1 MGQGGVARG
10 GLDLGLTLFDTCE
23 AATNCRFQY
32 AGFTHDLPTPRLT
45 FSAAV
50 SVVGST
56 SRAIISLNWSKDGSC
71 IRGEPRREQG
81 WRQVAAAA
89 AAAAVAAVVAVTAV
103 VAVALKAPPAN
114 VIPAHPPHVPSSSSG
129 SAMRGRRVALESIF
143 FRAFAFNS
151 VPNRQLPD
159 LVN

>member
-1 MGQGGVARG
+1 M
-10 GLDLGLTLFDTCE
+10 TLFDTCE

-50 SVVGST
+50 SLVGST

-71 IRGEPRREQG
+71 IRGEHRREQG

-89 AAAAVAAVVAVTAV
+89 VAAAAVAAAAAAAVVAVTAV

-143 FRAFAFNS
+143 FRALLLFLCVMYFPNPARS
-151 VPNRQLPD
+151 VN
-159 LVN
+159 